1 MNIVLFVILLVVIG
15 FNYGLIDERLIV
27 NWMGYGVMF
36 DKVSEII
43 DGGGI
48 VYFLYIWFL
57 IIFIYI
63 ILLVENINCMFLNVE
78 LMLICDFINNLIDSV
93 NIEIYNFIMDVKLR
107 MVKVLDVIF
116 KFKFEDL
123 INIDFGVNLE
133 IIIIVVL

>member
-1 MNIVLFVILLVVIG
+1 
-15 FNYGLIDERLIV
+15 
-27 NWMGYGVMF
+27 MF